1 MPRGTSTG
9 GGGTS
14 GGGGGGGGTSGGG
27 GSGATSTSGGA
38 SSAETEPETQTA
50 IYKRITEDSRPFSQ
64 LTTHMVDVIKRVT
77 AKKVF
82 PYSKF
87 LMKEEEV
94 NGGYVQLVFVEMNW
108 HGKGQ
113 KWVNARARNW
123 KMVGQEVMRR
133 CADRRARVL
142 SEFTK
147 ACKGRYSRGQSTLS
161 VIVVLTPSCTFMHS
175 RVSYTDFVVKSP
187 APTAEKIL
195 EIYKQV
201 FGSGRKSDLRAVSEQ
216 DTRYLVWFCSSV
228 AAIISVKETKGRPK
242 NKNMSYSARTTPS
255 DEAFAFMILEH
266 HKEKWDPAAAACEQ
280 PRKKRRVS
288 GAGNSVATTVLK
300 ELDEFRTKN

>member
-1 MPRGTSTG
+1 MPRGTVPRGTSTG
-9 GGGTS
+9 GGGTN
-14 GGGGGGGGTSGGG
+14 GGGGGEGGNSGGG

-133 CADRRARVL
+133 CAERRARVL

-147 ACKGRYSRGQSTLS
+147 ACKGRYSRGQSTLP
-161 VIVVLTPSCTFMHS
+161 VIVVLTPSCCGAHTFMHS
-175 RVSYTDFVVKSP
+175 RVSYTDFV
-187 APTAEKIL
+187 
-195 EIYKQV
+195 
-201 FGSGRKSDLRAVSEQ
+201 G
-216 DTRYLVWFCSSV
+216 
-228 AAIISVKETKGRPK
+228 KGE
-242 NKNMSYSARTTPS
+242 AR
-255 DEAFAFMILEH
+255 
-266 HKEKWDPAAAACEQ
+266 
-280 PRKKRRVS
+280 
-288 GAGNSVATTVLK
+288 G
-300 ELDEFRTKN
+300 